1 MPFLYMRL
9 IRDDMM
15 NAIETHGLKKDFGNI
30 VAVNDLDLNVREG
43 IVYGFLGPNGAG
55 KSTTINMLMGFMKPT
70 EGKATVM
77 GYDIKTQH
85 YEIAKVVGYLPE
97 RPAFYDDLSARD
109 NFEYFGKLLGVDD
122 AKARESELMKKVGL
136 EGRGGDRVRTYSH
149 GMRQRL
155 GIAIAL
161 LGEPK
166 LLILD
171 EPTTGLDPQGSH
183 DIRRIIRDLKSE
195 KVTIF
200 LSSHILHEVQE
211 ISDMVG
217 IVKSGR
223 LVVEKPVESFLRS
236 MEGSLPTIEVCSPAF
251 TEAHMH
257 VVEKLDGVSGVS
269 RTDGKMIII
278 VKEPAVAEEIN
289 IALIG
294 AGCRVRS
301 IKEIMPTLEDAFLK
315 VTADGNV
322 EA

>member
-1 MPFLYMRL
+1 
-9 IRDDMM
+9 M
-15 NAIETHGLKKDFGNI
+15 NAIETQGLTKDYGNI
-30 VAVNDLDLNVREG
+30 VAVKDLNLNVREG

-55 KSTTINMLMGFMKPT
+55 KSTTINMLMGFMRPT
-70 EGKATVM
+70 SGTAAVM
-77 GYDIKTQH
+77 GYDIKAQH
-85 YEIAKVVGYLPE
+85 YEISKVTGYLPE
-97 RPAFYDDLSARD
+97 RPAFYDDLSAMD
-109 NFEYFGKLLGVDD
+109 NFEYFGKLLGVEDVK
-122 AKARESELMKKVGL
+122 AKESELLKKVGL

-183 DIRRIIRDLKSE
+183 DIRQIIRELKSE

-217 IVKSGR
+217 IVKGGR
-223 LVVEKPVESFLRS
+223 LVVEKPIESFLRS
-236 MEGSLPTIEVCSPAF
+236 MDENLPTIEVCSPAF
-251 TEAHMH
+251 TEAQIRI
-257 VVEKLDGVSGVS
+257 VEKLDGVSGVA
-269 RTDGKMIII
+269 RADGKMIVT
-278 VKEPAVAEEIN
+278 VKEPAIAEEIN
-289 IALIG
+289 IALVG

>member
-1 MPFLYMRL
+1 
-9 IRDDMM
+9 M
-15 NAIETHGLKKDFGNI
+15 NAIETHGLTKDYGNI
-30 VAVNDLDLNVREG
+30 VAVKDLNLNVREG

-55 KSTTINMLMGFMKPT
+55 KSTTINMLMGFMRPT
-70 EGKATVM
+70 SGTAEVM
-77 GYDIKTQH
+77 GYDIRAQH
-85 YEIAKVVGYLPE
+85 YEISKVTGYLPE

-109 NFEYFGKLLGVDD
+109 NFEYFGKLLGVEDVR
-122 AKARESELMKKVGL
+122 AKENELMKKVGL

-183 DIRRIIRDLKSE
+183 DIRQIIRELKSE

-217 IVKSGR
+217 IVKGGR
-223 LVVEKPVESFLRS
+223 LVVEKPIESFLRS
-236 MEGSLPTIEVCSPAF
+236 MDKNLPTIEVCSPAF
-251 TEAHMH
+251 TEAHIRI
-257 VVEKLDGVSGVS
+257 VEKLDGVSGVA
-269 RTDGKMIII
+269 RADGKMIVT

-289 IALIG
+289 IVLVG

-315 VTADGNV
+315 VTAEGNV

>member
-1 MPFLYMRL
+1 MR
-9 IRDDMM
+9 
-15 NAIETHGLKKDFGNI
+15 
-30 VAVNDLDLNVREG
+30 
-43 IVYGFLGPNGAG
+43 
-55 KSTTINMLMGFMKPT
+55 S
-70 EGKATVM
+70 
-77 GYDIKTQH
+77 
-85 YEIAKVVGYLPE
+85 AKVVGYLPE

-109 NFEYFGKLLGVDD
+109 NFEYFGKLLGVDNV
-122 AKARESELMKKVGL
+122 KTRESELMKKVGL

-183 DIRRIIRDLKSE
+183 DIRQIIRDLKSE

-236 MEGSLPTIEVCSPAF
+236 MEGNLPTIEVCSPAF
-251 TEAHMH
+251 TEAHIH
-257 VVEKLDGVSGVS
+257 IVEKLDGVSGVS
-269 RTDGKMIII
+269 RIDGKMIIT
-278 VKEPAVAEEIN
+278 VKEPAIAEEIN

>member
-1 MPFLYMRL
+1 
-9 IRDDMM
+9 M
-15 NAIETHGLKKDFGNI
+15 NAIETRGLKKDFGNI
-30 VAVNDLDLNVREG
+30 VAVNGLDLNVREG

-55 KSTTINMLMGFMKPT
+55 KSTTINMLMGFVKPT
-70 EGKATVM
+70 SGTATVM
-77 GYDIKTQH
+77 GYDIGTQH
-85 YEIAKVVGYLPE
+85 YEISKVTGYLPE

-109 NFEYFGKLLGVDD
+109 NFEYFGKLLGVED
-122 AKARESELMKKVGL
+122 AKARENELLKKVGL

-183 DIRRIIRDLKSE
+183 DIREIVRELKNE

-217 IVKSGR
+217 IVKGGR

-236 MEGSLPTIEVCSPAF
+236 MDENLPTVEICAPAF
-251 TEAHMH
+251 TEAHVH
-257 VVEKLDGVSGVS
+257 IVEKLDGVTGIERV
-269 RTDGKMIII
+269 DGKMIVT
-278 VKEPAVAEEIN
+278 VKDPAVAEEIN
-289 IALIG
+289 IALVT

-301 IKEIMPTLEDAFLK
+301 ITEIMPTLEDAFLK